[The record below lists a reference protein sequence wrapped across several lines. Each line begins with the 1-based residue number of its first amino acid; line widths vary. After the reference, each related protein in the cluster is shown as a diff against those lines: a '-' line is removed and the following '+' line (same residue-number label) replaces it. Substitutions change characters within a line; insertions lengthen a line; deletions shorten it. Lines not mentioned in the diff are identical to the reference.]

1 MTHVDSRPMSNV
13 DDGDDNDDEN
23 EYEGEKL

>member
-13 DDGDDNDDEN
+13 DDGDDEDDEY
-23 EYEGEKL
+23 EYECEKL